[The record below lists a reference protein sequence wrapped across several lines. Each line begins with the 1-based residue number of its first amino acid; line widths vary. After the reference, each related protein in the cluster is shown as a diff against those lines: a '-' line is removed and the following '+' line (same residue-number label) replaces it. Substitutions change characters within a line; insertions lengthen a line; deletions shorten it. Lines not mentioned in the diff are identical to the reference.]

1 MALRV
6 ALVGGPMY
14 DGLYSML
21 PRGTEV
27 VLHADHPTLN
37 RAVADLLA
45 EGIRIDLLSTHS
57 KYAPSQAPWLQPLD
71 PAVADGMANRAVDLC
86 TFEGALLCVP
96 RNIDVRVMWVRRDLV
111 DRAPAT
117 WAELLASDAVFGFTG
132 RESGLFGTF
141 FEYVAAHGG
150 DVFDAAL
157 KPTLA
162 TPLGEE
168 AVHALC
174 RLAGRAPADLPSWH
188 YDQVDAAL
196 ARGDVAMAA
205 TWPGG
210 YGPLRSAPVYDRLE
224 PHAYLAGPAGMRSY
238 SGCHGW
244 AIPRTCGDVA
254 AATALIGE
262 LSTFEAHARDAESG
276 TVCARVDA
284 FAAVRPLDDVDER
297 RLEITR
303 ATVEDGMI
311 TYPPLPRFPDIED
324 AAWTSI
330 NAALRGE
337 ITPADAVRRMQTS
350 AEGALAGD

>member
-21 PRGTEV
+21 PEGTEV
-27 VLHADHPTLN
+27 VVHAGHPTLN

-45 EGIRIDLLSTHS
+45 EGARIDLLSTHS
-57 KYAPSQAPWLQPLD
+57 KYAPSQARWLQPLD
-71 PAVADGMANRAVDLC
+71 PVLADAMAKRAIDLC
-86 TFEGALLCVP
+86 TFAGDLLCVP

-111 DRAPAT
+111 DPAPAT
-117 WAELLASDAVFGFTG
+117 WADLLASDAVFGFTG

-150 DVFDAAL
+150 DVFDAEL

-162 TPLGEE
+162 TPLGEQ
-168 AVHALC
+168 AVDALC
-174 RLAGRAPADLPSWH
+174 RLAARAPADLPSWH

-254 AATALIGE
+254 AATALIRE
-262 LSTFEAHARDAESG
+262 LSTFEAHALDAMSG

-284 FAAVRPLDDVDER
+284 FAAVQPLDDIDER

-311 TYPPLPRFPDIED
+311 TYPPLPRFPEIED

-337 ITPADAVRRMQTS
+337 ITPEDAVHRMQAS
-350 AEGALAGD
+350 AEAALQE